1 MSRLCLIQ
9 LRCTNELE
17 HRQFLLRRRGK
28 ACHAGLFL
36 WAFLTS
42 FFMDFWAPR
51 TAVENALAGF
61 RIRASQSVMKRQDTA
76 NSTVIH
82 P

>member
-1 MSRLCLIQ
+1 MQ
-9 LRCTNELE
+9 
-17 HRQFLLRRRGK
+17 
-28 ACHAGLFL
+28 
-36 WAFLTS
+36 AFFCGPFFR

-51 TAVENALAGF
+51 TAVENALAVF

>member
-1 MSRLCLIQ
+1 MQ
-9 LRCTNELE
+9 A
-17 HRQFLLRRRGK
+17 F
-28 ACHAGLFL
+28 FL
-36 WAFLTS
+36 WAFLTG

-51 TAVENALAGF
+51 TAVENELAVF
-61 RIRASQSVMKRQDTA
+61 RIRASQSVMKRQHTA